1 MPAKEKVSEPGLYTT
16 RIPAL
21 SLKFIVYF
29 FYTFKTRRMT
39 VYVNNEPREISAP
52 STLQDMLATCEVP
65 SVRGLAIAV
74 NNQVIARA
82 TWDHHPLRPGD
93 RVMLIRASKG
103 G

>member
-1 MPAKEKVSEPGLYTT
+1 
-16 RIPAL
+16 
-21 SLKFIVYF
+21 
-29 FYTFKTRRMT
+29 MT
-39 VYVNNEPREISAP
+39 VYVNNEPREIGAP
-52 STLQDMLATCEVP
+52 STLQEMLAACEVP

-82 TWDHHPLRPGD
+82 AWERHPLQPGD